1 MVAKNTETLRNM
13 NSSTA
18 KHAKWYVRIL
28 DPKIIEYKF
37 SSRGQIVDAK
47 KFQCVLVSQDPTQ
60 YMFGVV
66 NWDFKQT
73 DASDKAMAKFKKE
86 TVWEIT
92 TPAFDAKAKSEYN
105 GCSIKNVVLL
115 STPTKM
121 KAIPPTNKDELN
133 HPAHGI
139 QVALNIKGVMTL
151 LSSRNFQTSGSA
163 KVPAK
168 TFDFV
173 GKLTALSTQR
183 SAVKAGANNKVA
195 DAEFVDE
202 TGAKIVASVWN
213 DAYDLLNTIT
223 IGSGVVVLGS
233 NAVKDIADVKLNI
246 WPSAHVSTDGEQA
259 QALTSLD
266 VENLETTT
274 LTATFTPGQD
284 LGELVAGEAHPTCCK
299 ALADAIGQS
308 DAKVFQ
314 INRAF
319 IDPPLQVELMVTKD
333 GRLFIASCFARDRTG
348 LVDVSVTRDAMPD
361 LYDCTNE
368 DQVRQ
373 QLESQTLTSCK
384 SRMNMRGVI
393 REENGS
399 TKKYIV
405 KVEKTPL
412 DAEVSLQAMRQCLGL
427 SNISEGGVMPSGVDR
442 ILHDDLVGLSVK
454 RDGADPLHAYRV
466 LLLVRGTE
474 DTDLDPINETN
485 TAFKLI
491 SKNVTCLLSD
501 SPTTVQLVAYSDLK
515 KSLLYRLDKEA
526 ALVLVSAVEN
536 YKPVSDSSD
545 SNEKT
550 SLIATVEHMEKLSKD
565 QVEIL
570 EKTMT
575 LEWKSVLTTENETEI
590 SSGPKRVSSRD
601 QQYWSQQIRKLRRLT
616 SEPTWNPE
624 TNS

>member
-1 MVAKNTETLRNM
+1 M
-13 NSSTA
+13 
-18 KHAKWYVRIL
+18 
-28 DPKIIEYKF
+28 
-37 SSRGQIVDAK
+37 DAK

-73 DASDKAMAKFKKE
+73 DAPDKAMAKFKKE

-105 GCSIKNVVLL
+105 GCSIKMVLLL
-115 STPTKM
+115 STPTKT
-121 KAIPPTNKDELN
+121 KAILPTNKDELN
-133 HPAHGI
+133 HPAHGL

-173 GKLTALSTQR
+173 GKLTSLSTQR

-195 DAEFVDE
+195 DAGFVDE

-246 WPSAHVSTDGEQA
+246 WPSAHVSTDGKQA

-308 DAKVFQ
+308 DVKVFQ

-319 IDPPLQVELMVTKD
+319 IDPPLQVELMETKD
-333 GRLFIASCFARDRTG
+333 GRLFIGSCFARDRTG
-348 LVDVSVTRDAMPD
+348 LVDVSVTRDAMPA
-361 LYDCTNE
+361 LYDCANE

-384 SRMNMRGVI
+384 VSDEHAGRHSRGEWKHQEIYRQSREDSARCRSIFAGYEAMPWIIEYLRG
-393 REENGS
+393 RC
-399 TKKYIV
+399 
-405 KVEKTPL
+405 
-412 DAEVSLQAMRQCLGL
+412 DAKWSR
-427 SNISEGGVMPSGVDR
+427 S
-442 ILHDDLVGLSVK
+442 
-454 RDGADPLHAYRV
+454 
-466 LLLVRGTE
+466 
-474 DTDLDPINETN
+474 N
-485 TAFKLI
+485 TA
-491 SKNVTCLLSD
+491 
-501 SPTTVQLVAYSDLK
+501 
-515 KSLLYRLDKEA
+515 
-526 ALVLVSAVEN
+526 
-536 YKPVSDSSD
+536 
-545 SNEKT
+545 
-550 SLIATVEHMEKLSKD
+550 
-565 QVEIL
+565 
-570 EKTMT
+570 
-575 LEWKSVLTTENETEI
+575 
-590 SSGPKRVSSRD
+590 
-601 QQYWSQQIRKLRRLT
+601 
-616 SEPTWNPE
+616 
-624 TNS
+624 

>member
-28 DPKIIEYKF
+28 DPKIIEYQF
-37 SSRGQIVDAK
+37 TSRGQLVDAK
-47 KFQCVLVSQDPTQ
+47 KFQCVLVSKDPTQ

-66 NWDFKQT
+66 NWDFKHT
-73 DASDKAMAKFKKE
+73 DAAEKALSKFKKE

-105 GCSIKNVVLL
+105 GCSIKMVMLL

-133 HPAHGI
+133 HPAHGL
-139 QVALNIKGVMTL
+139 QVALDIKGVMTL
-151 LSSRNFQTSGSA
+151 LTSRNFQTSGSA

-195 DAEFVDE
+195 DAEFVDA

-213 DAYDLLNTIT
+213 DAYELLKSIK

-233 NAVKDIADVKLNI
+233 NAVKELADVKLNI

-259 QALTSLD
+259 QSLTSLNI
-266 VENLETTT
+266 ENLETKM

-319 IDPPLQVELMVTKD
+319 IDPPLQAELMETKD
-333 GRLFIASCFARDRTG
+333 GRLFIGSCFARDRTG
-348 LVDVSVTRDAMPD
+348 LVDVSVTRDAMPA
-361 LYDCTNE
+361 LYDCIDEN
-368 DQVRQ
+368 QVRQ
-373 QLESQTLTSCK
+373 QLDSQTLTSCK
-384 SRMNMRGVI
+384 SRMNIRGVI

-405 KVEKTPL
+405 QVEKTPL

-427 SNISEGGVMPSGVDR
+427 SNISEGVVMPSGVDR
-442 ILHDDLVGLSVK
+442 ILHDDLVGLSLR

-474 DTDLDPINETN
+474 DTDLDPIDEKN

-491 SKNVTCLLSD
+491 SKNVSCLLSD

-515 KSLLYRLDKEA
+515 KSLLFRLDREA
-526 ALVLVSAVEN
+526 ALVLVSAVEH
-536 YKPVSDSSD
+536 YMPVSDSSE
-545 SNEKT
+545 SNEKPG
-550 SLIATVEHMEKLSKD
+550 LIATVEHMEKLSKD
-565 QVEIL
+565 QVQIL
-570 EKTMT
+570 ERTLT
-575 LEWKSVLTTENETEI
+575 LEWKSVLTTENESEI
-590 SSGPKRVSSRD
+590 SSGPKRISASHVE
-601 QQYWSQQIRKLRRLT
+601 YWAQETRKLRRLT
-616 SEPTWNPE
+616 SEPTWPVVL
-624 TNS
+624 NS